1 MRPRPLVPALAA
13 LMLVLAAGSQSAL
26 ADEPGGAVKS
36 RPPVTGEEV
45 YRQICQSC
53 HMADAKGA
61 TGAGA
66 VPALAGDP
74 RLAVPAFG
82 VAMVVKGQGAMPWF
96 YDTLTP
102 AQIAAVVT
110 YVRSHFGN
118 RYSKPVSEAEVAA
131 LEKTLAVP

>member
-1 MRPRPLVPALAA
+1 
-13 LMLVLAAGSQSAL
+13 
-26 ADEPGGAVKS
+26 
-36 RPPVTGEEV
+36 
-45 YRQICQSC
+45 
-53 HMADAKGA
+53 
-61 TGAGA
+61 
-66 VPALAGDP
+66 
-74 RLAVPAFG
+74 
-82 VAMVVKGQGAMPWF
+82 MVVKGQGAMPWF